1 IGNWPGGDADKEKM
15 LTDIVDDQVDVTS
28 RAFLAI
34 TVACARC
41 HDHKFDPIPTADYY
55 GLAGIFFS
63 THILPGPG
71 QKTEGSPVLRIPLA
85 APEEI
90 QKRKEYD
97 AQAAQLNQKMTQL
110 ADGYRSKA
118 GVEAMKQIDKYLPAA
133 WELRGKPIVPVA
145 RYALE
150 HKLDGKLLKNWVDY
164 LAPTNAAASIRKP
177 LSKPSQ
183 TLKKLPGV
191 EGFVG
196 NDLRP

>member
-1 IGNWPGGDADKEKM
+1 
-15 LTDIVDDQVDVTS
+15 
-28 RAFLAI
+28 
-34 TVACARC
+34 
-41 HDHKFDPIPTADYY
+41 
-55 GLAGIFFS
+55 
-63 THILPGPG
+63 
-71 QKTEGSPVLRIPLA
+71 
-85 APEEI
+85 
-90 QKRKEYD
+90 YD
-97 AQAAQLNQKMTQL
+97 AQDAQLNQKMTQL

-118 GVEAMKQIDKYLPAA
+118 GVEALRQIDKYLPVA

-164 LAPTNAAASIRKP
+164 LAPTNAPASIRKP

-196 NDLRP
+196 NDLRPTPNAVINTTDKTAMLSTVTFPPRGVTVHPGPDSNVAVGWKSPVAGRVLLTGKSVD